1 LITCFETIFGL
12 RSDAVA
18 MDYVA
23 RDPAAAAISASQ
35 ARRKQ
40 VTLGNAMYEQPCAV
54 RGAQQESKRPVS

>member
-1 LITCFETIFGL
+1 ML
-12 RSDAVA
+12 RNDLRPAQRRSG
-18 MDYVA
+18 MNNVA